1 MSVFCN
7 DWQREGVC
15 VCVCVWDLI
24 WFDVGEIVWTRLISV
39 RCICISAPGAS
50 HWSDFYLKKFF
61 LSFSKY
67 KKNKLC
73 YKVDFVS
80 ESDFCLFYFIFIS
93 HKLTS
98 VLTALNF
105 TSSVCG
111 MSDERNSFLKE
122 MWKKYCIVEQCQF
135 V

>member
-1 MSVFCN
+1 MNTIDFC
-7 DWQREGVC
+7 EMY
-15 VCVCVWDLI
+15 LY
-24 WFDVGEIVWTRLISV
+24 FS
-39 RCICISAPGAS
+39 P
-50 HWSDFYLKKFF
+50 WSITLKRFLFKKIF